1 MFARF
6 VCTLLVAFPLLA
18 GAADTLVVNSRA
30 TGTLYLPGS
39 PGVAYSLDFA
49 SELRPAS
56 VERQS
61 GDIVFSEYGPAT
73 FTLSYNG
80 RTEVWSDAW
89 DPGMGQ
95 TSGRMSPGNPILNTG
110 DTFSH
115 DFRFMLTRDNY
126 GAEGGISL
134 STPRG
139 LFPGSLDFV
148 PQAFKVTDPDRASL
162 VINMLMGGERIAQ
175 WYGTVD
181 SFSLSISPVPE
192 ARAVQVLPLGLAVLL
207 IAGWRRRMPA

>member
-6 VCTLLVAFPLLA
+6 VCTLLVAFPVLA
-18 GAADTLVVNSRA
+18 GAADTLVVTSRA

-39 PGVAYSLDFA
+39 PGFAYSLDFA

-56 VERQS
+56 VGRQS

-115 DFRFMLTRDNY
+115 DFRFLLTRDNY
-126 GAEGGISL
+126 GADGGISL

-139 LFPGSLDFV
+139 SFPGSLDFV
-148 PQAFKVTDPDRASL
+148 PQAFTVTDPDRASL

>member
-1 MFARF
+1 MLARF
-6 VCTLLVAFPLLA
+6 LCLLLVAFPLLA
-18 GAADTLVVNSRA
+18 GAADTLVVTSRA
-30 TGTLYLPGS
+30 TGTLYIPGS
-39 PGVAYSLDFA
+39 PGFAYSLAFA

-56 VERQS
+56 VGRQF
-61 GDIVFSEYGPAT
+61 GDVVFSEYGPAS

-80 RTEVWSDAW
+80 RTETWSDAW

-95 TSGRMSPGNPILNTG
+95 TSGRMSPGDPIINTG

-139 LFPGSLDFV
+139 AFPGTLDFV
-148 PQAFKVTDPDRASL
+148 PQEFTVTNPDRASL
-162 VINMLMGGERIAQ
+162 IINMLMSGERVAQ

-192 ARAVQVLPLGLAVLL
+192 LRAMQLLPGGLAVLVL
-207 IAGWRRRMPA
+207 AGWRRRIRT

>member
-18 GAADTLVVNSRA
+18 GAADTLVVTSRA
-30 TGTLYLPGS
+30 TGTLYIPGS
-39 PGVAYSLDFA
+39 PAFAYSLAFT

-56 VERQS
+56 VGRQF
-61 GDIVFSEYGPAT
+61 GDAVFSEYGPAT
-73 FTLSYNG
+73 FALSYNG
-80 RTEVWSDAW
+80 RTETWSDAW

-95 TSGRMSPGNPILNTG
+95 TSGRMSPGNSIINTG

-115 DFRFMLTRDNY
+115 DFMFMLTRDNY
-126 GAEGGISL
+126 GAAGGISL
-134 STPRG
+134 STPIG
-139 LFPGSLDFV
+139 AFPGTLDFV
-148 PQAFKVTDPDRASL
+148 PQAFTVTNPDRASL
-162 VINMLMGGERIAQ
+162 IINMLMGGERIAQ

-192 ARAVQVLPLGLAVLL
+192 PRAMRVLPVGLAVLL
-207 IAGWRRRMPA
+207 LAGWWRRMRT